1 MMRLVRGALL
11 MPNHASSAELEGGLV
26 EVRTT
31 FSSPAAAAACAER
44 LVRGQLAACVQ
55 VEGPLRSTYAWQG
68 EVTTAEEWRCSC
80 KTTAAA
86 RAACVAAILADH
98 EYQTPQVIVV
108 PLEATAGYAAWVRAS
123 VAPDPAIESG

>member
-1 MMRLVRGALL
+1 MMRLARGALL

-44 LVRGQLAACVQ
+44 LVRERLAACVQ

-68 EVTTAEEWRCSC
+68 EVTTAEEWRCVC
-80 KTTAAA
+80 KTTASA
-86 RAACVAAILADH
+86 RAACVAALVAGH

-108 PLEATAGYAAWVRAS
+108 PLEATASYAAWVRAS
-123 VAPDPAIESG
+123 VVSQVSDAV

>member
-1 MMRLVRGALL
+1 

-31 FSSPAAAAACAER
+31 FSSPAAAAACAEQ
-44 LVRGQLAACVQ
+44 LVRERLAACVQ

-86 RAACVAAILADH
+86 RAACVAAIMAGH

-108 PLEATAGYAAWVRAS
+108 PLEATPDYAAWVRAS
-123 VAPDPAIESG
+123 VSADTVMKSA

>member
-1 MMRLVRGALL
+1 

-44 LVRGQLAACVQ
+44 LVRERLAACVQ

-86 RAACVAAILADH
+86 CAACVAAIVAGH

-123 VAPDPAIESG
+123 VSADTAMKSV